1 MSYSSISMFQSGLQ
15 MLSTTRRDRIK
26 GNKLGM
32 QNMLIPNWLTGFV
45 CKIGV
50 LYMELSVLISIVI
63 LYNK

>member
-1 MSYSSISMFQSGLQ
+1 MFQSGLQ
-15 MLSTTRRDRIK
+15 KLSTSRRDRIK
-26 GNKLGM
+26 DNELGM

-45 CKIGV
+45 WKIGV